1 MRNDY
6 SDSLLLAAIL
16 VLLATVLTALAPDW
30 WLDVT
35 EALRIL

>member
-1 MRNDY
+1 MRDDY

-30 WLDVT
+30 FI
-35 EALRIL
+35 EAMEAFI

>member
-1 MRNDY
+1 MRDDY
-6 SDSLLLAAIL
+6 SDSLFLTAIL
-16 VLLATVLTALAPDW
+16 VLLVTVLTALMPDW

>member
-6 SDSLLLAAIL
+6 SDSLLLTATM
-16 VLLATVLTALAPDW
+16 VLLVTVFTALAPDW

-35 EALRIL
+35 EALNIL